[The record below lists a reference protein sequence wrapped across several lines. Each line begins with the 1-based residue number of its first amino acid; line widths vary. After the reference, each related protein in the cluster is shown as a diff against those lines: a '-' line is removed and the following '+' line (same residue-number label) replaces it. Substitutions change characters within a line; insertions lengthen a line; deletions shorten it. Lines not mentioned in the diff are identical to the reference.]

1 MRAVRRIGRIAF
13 ALVMLTLFAGCNG
26 KPTREVFVG
35 ELLAADDF
43 DSAGRWDQMT
53 LPDIVLDVR
62 GGMMHIEADSRIYAA
77 TLDYQTQT
85 DVVIDVD
92 ARLLSEDDSNG
103 FGIMCRAASASTG
116 YYFLIGGDGSGT
128 IRRGGSRGV
137 EALAAWTRAD
147 SVMPGAARNRIRA
160 VCDGD
165 YLALYVNGEFVA
177 EARDTLYSRGYS
189 GLVAVTTRPDQRV
202 EVDFDLLRIYAAQS
216 PHTPISTPTRG

>member
-1 MRAVRRIGRIAF
+1 MCAACVIRRI
-13 ALVMLTLFAGCNG
+13 ALALAVLMLITGCNG
-26 KPTREVFVG
+26 RPTREVTVG
-35 ELLAADDF
+35 DQLAADDF

-62 GGMMHIEADSRIYAA
+62 DGVMHIEADTRIYAA
-77 TLDYQTQT
+77 TLDYMTQT

-137 EALAAWTRAD
+137 EALAAWTKTDAVVAG
-147 SVMPGAARNRIRA
+147 SARNRIRA
-160 VCDGD
+160 VCVGD
-165 YLALYVNGEFVA
+165 YLALYVNDRFVA
-177 EARDTLYSRGYS
+177 EARDRLYSRGYT

-202 EVDFDLLRIYAAQS
+202 EVDFDLLRIYAA
-216 PHTPISTPTRG
+216 GD

>member
-1 MRAVRRIGRIAF
+1 MRTCRGFATIAL
-13 ALVMLTLFAGCNG
+13 ALVTLMLFAGCNG
-26 KPTREVFVG
+26 RASREVAVG
-35 ELLAADDF
+35 DLLVADDF

-62 GGMMHIEADSRIYAA
+62 GGAMHIEADTRIYAA

-128 IRRGGSRGV
+128 IRRGGSGGV
-137 EALAAWTRAD
+137 EALAAWTKTDAVVAG
-147 SVMPGAARNRIRA
+147 SARNRIRA
-160 VCDGD
+160 VCVGD
-165 YLALYVNGEFVA
+165 YLALYVNDRFVA
-177 EARDTLYSRGYS
+177 EARDTLYSRGYT

-202 EVDFDLLRIYAAQS
+202 EVDFDLLRIYSAND
-216 PHTPISTPTRG
+216 

>member
-1 MRAVRRIGRIAF
+1 MCAACVIRRI
-13 ALVMLTLFAGCNG
+13 ALALAVLMLITGCNG
-26 KPTREVFVG
+26 RPTREVTVG
-35 ELLAADDF
+35 DQLAADDF

-62 GGMMHIEADSRIYAA
+62 DGVMHIEADTRIYAA
-77 TLDYQTQT
+77 TLDYMPQT

-137 EALAAWTRAD
+137 EALAAWTKTDAVVAG
-147 SVMPGAARNRIRA
+147 SARNRIRA
-160 VCDGD
+160 VCVGD
-165 YLALYVNGEFVA
+165 YLALYVNDRFVA
-177 EARDTLYSRGYS
+177 EARDTLYSRGYT

-202 EVDFDLLRIYAAQS
+202 EVDFDLLRIYAA
-216 PHTPISTPTRG
+216 GD